1 MTTTIT
7 ITRRPRG
14 GYLDGPT
21 PSGLA
26 EVVDLNL
33 SYRAY
38 ASYQIL

>member
-7 ITRRPRG
+7 ITRRPPG
-14 GYLDGPT
+14 CCLDGPT

-38 ASYQIL
+38 AGYQTL